1 MWNGRCW
8 TRALVGELQAALADC
23 NEALRLQ
30 PGVAPTLDSRGFTYL
45 KMGEWDSAIDDY
57 SSALQLDPRL
67 ASSLYGRTQ

>member
-1 MWNGRCW
+1 MIGKTEPIFLNLSNGLRNLR
-8 TRALVGELQAALADC
+8 TYYRATI
-23 NEALRLQ
+23 
-30 PGVAPTLDSRGFTYL
+30 GVAPTLDSRGFTYL